1 MVNKYNQMHDRM
13 YADGMHTA
21 SKEELVLMLYEGG
34 IKFLNQA
41 IIAIEKKDYMRAN
54 QVILRVQ
61 DIIREF
67 QITLD
72 HQYPISQQFDALYD
86 YMHRRLVEANM
97 SKDIDM
103 LNEVLGMFREFRD
116 TWREAMKIAKI

>member
-1 MVNKYNQMHDRM
+1 
-13 YADGMHTA
+13 
-21 SKEELVLMLYEGG
+21 MLYEGG
-34 IKFLNQA
+34 IRFLNQA
-41 IIAIEKKDYMRAN
+41 IISIEKKDYMRAN

-72 HQYPISQQFDALYD
+72 HQYPISQQFDSLYD

-97 SKDIDM
+97 SKDIEAI
-103 LNEVLGMFREFRD
+103 NEVLEMFREFRD
-116 TWREAMKIAKI
+116 TWREAMKLAKV

>member
-1 MVNKYNQMHDRM
+1 M